1 MGFKLLMKVR
11 KISLPIFVLSV
22 VFATLACSISTT
34 VDTPAPSNE
43 PSTPL
48 PADWVTV
55 GTGIE
60 YRKLTVNNFEM
71 TVVRVDPTQVYFRV
85 HYRPEDPL
93 SFSAWRNELIDAA
106 VFVNGSFFDENNQAL
121 GVLVAD
127 GNQYGYSLTGFGGM
141 FQVDP
146 NGVARVR
153 SLVQEPYQGE
163 FLQQA
168 VQAFPMLIEVGGV
181 AAPTGEGFDVPSRR
195 TVIAQD
201 FQGRILLMSTGLAG
215 TLSLNDLQSWLLNS
229 GLDLNIAVNLDGG
242 KSTAMSLN
250 RQGETPLL
258 VPALSDLPVILAV
271 YSN

>member
-1 MGFKLLMKVR
+1 MKLR
-11 KISLPIFVLSV
+11 KIYLFIFVLSV
-22 VFATLACSISTT
+22 VFTTLACSISTT
-34 VDTPAPSNE
+34 LDTPAPTNNS
-43 PSTPL
+43 SVPL
-48 PADWVTV
+48 PVDWATIA
-55 GTGIE
+55 TGIE
-60 YRKLTVNNFEM
+60 YRTLTVNNFEM

-85 HYRPEDPL
+85 HYRPDDPL
-93 SFSAWRNELIDAA
+93 SFSAWRNELADAA

-121 GVLVAD
+121 GILVAD

-168 VQAFPMLIEVGGV
+168 VQSFPMLIEVGGV
-181 AAPTGEGFDVPSRR
+181 AAPTGEGFDVASRR
-195 TVIAQD
+195 TIIAQD

-215 TLSLNDLQSWLLNS
+215 TISLRDLQTWLVNS

-242 KSTAMSLN
+242 KSTALVLN
-250 RQGETPLL
+250 RPGESPLL
-258 VPALSDLPVILAV
+258 VPALTDLPVILAV